1 MFSSRFCLR
10 NVPDCSPD
18 RKTLQRERGQVFF
31 QHCAKWFADT
41 HTLPRPPAAAWEFSD
56 SSDRDGKTQSPHRE
70 SLRARGDR
78 SAPQVKHQLENR
90 PGRGARGRG
99 TLCARLTPLRP
110 APAPR
115 GSEMRPLGC
124 GNPRCPSPHFCNTV
138 RTLTL

>member
-31 QHCAKWFADT
+31 QHCAKRFADT
-41 HTLPRPPAAAWEFSD
+41 HTLPRPPAAAWQFSD

-70 SLRARGDR
+70 PLRARGDR
-78 SAPQVKHQLENR
+78 SAPQVKHQLQTGGAAAPAGAE
-90 PGRGARGRG
+90 PPARGSRRCG
-99 TLCARLTPLRP
+99 P

-115 GSEMRPLGC
+115 GSEARPPQGGHHC
-124 GNPRCPSPHFCNTV
+124 TSA
-138 RTLTL
+138 TLSER